1 MAKRRALARGL
12 DALLSANV
20 GVEAEREAGQLRSVP
35 IDLIERGKYQP
46 RLRMDE
52 QALEELSRSIQAQGI
67 IQPIV
72 LRALEGSGRDEGRY
86 EIIAGER
93 RWRAA
98 QAAGLDEVPAVVREA
113 SDDEALALALIENI
127 QREDLNP
134 IEEAQALA
142 RFVDEFGLTHQAAA
156 EAVGRS
162 RVSVTNLLRLLEL
175 DAEVRGLMERGELE
189 MGHGRAMLGLD
200 PAAQRQLALEVLTRG
215 LSVRQTEAQVRER
228 RDAPRR
234 TKPLKTPAPD
244 PDVDRLS
251 RELSERIGAAVAIQ
265 YDAKG
270 KGRLTIRFNSL
281 DEFEGILDRLK

>member
-12 DALLSANV
+12 DALLSASAGAEDV
-20 GVEAEREAGQLRSVP
+20 AEREQLSTVP
-35 IDLIERGKYQP
+35 IDLIQRGKYQP
-46 RLRMDE
+46 RMRMDE
-52 QALEELSRSIQAQGI
+52 EALEELSRSIQAQGI
-67 IQPIV
+67 VQPIV
-72 LRALEGSGRDEGRY
+72 LRALNGESGGEVRY

-98 QAAGLDEVPAVVREA
+98 QLAGLEVVPAVVREA

-142 RFVDEFGLTHQAAA
+142 RFVEEFGLTHQAAA

-175 DAEVRGLMERGELE
+175 DPEVRGLMELGDLE
-189 MGHGRAMLGLD
+189 MGHGRALLGLD
-200 PAAQRQLALEVLTRG
+200 APLQRQLALEVITRG
-215 LSVRQTEAQVRER
+215 LSVRQTEAQVREMR
-228 RDAPRR
+228 GGAARKRTPKAP
-234 TKPLKTPAPD
+234 AMN
-244 PDVDRLS
+244 PDVERLS
-251 RELSERIGAAVAIQ
+251 RELSERLGASVAIQ
-265 YDAKG
+265 HSARG

-281 DEFEGILDRLK
+281 DEFEGILERLK